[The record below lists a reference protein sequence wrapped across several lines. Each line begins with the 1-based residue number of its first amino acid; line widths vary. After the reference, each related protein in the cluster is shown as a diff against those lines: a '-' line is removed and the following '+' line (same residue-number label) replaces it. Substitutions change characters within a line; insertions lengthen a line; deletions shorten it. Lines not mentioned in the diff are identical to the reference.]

1 MCVVSLKPHLTYQFS
16 PPAAKITTERPTTGY
31 TCTCKKID
39 CFAYDPRLTCTSP
52 SPGTTD
58 GAAFFEN
65 NDEILLGRV
74 DKDKILDRDSY
85 MFWNGIM
92 LDGTV
97 AWTSDATIAH
107 PIWSFPQM
115 TSVQQANFHPGIER
129 YIFANW

>member
-1 MCVVSLKPHLTYQFS
+1 
-16 PPAAKITTERPTTGY
+16 
-31 TCTCKKID
+31 
-39 CFAYDPRLTCTSP
+39 
-52 SPGTTD
+52 
-58 GAAFFEN
+58 
-65 NDEILLGRV
+65 
-74 DKDKILDRDSY
+74 